1 VRICQLTQ
9 GLPLGTELAASWVR
23 LTPCSDIVR
32 EMERGLELLT
42 TDTTNVPE
50 RQRSLRVAF
59 DYSWTL
65 LSEKERE
72 VFKNLSVF
80 RGGFRREAASKV
92 AGATIPTLASLV
104 DKSLLKV
111 LPNGR
116 YTLQAT
122 VFEKKAVRTLLD
134 ELVTQLSVQQLLM
147 VETKIKQRFLEQRF
161 FEVYVTTMLATVFAQ
176 QSVTA

>member
-1 VRICQLTQ
+1 LLLTIPGRCFQ
-9 GLPLGTELAASWVR
+9 KKSEKYSKTSQSFAAAS
-23 LTPCSDIVR
+23 
-32 EMERGLELLT
+32 
-42 TDTTNVPE
+42 
-50 RQRSLRVAF
+50 
-59 DYSWTL
+59 
-65 LSEKERE
+65 
-72 VFKNLSVF
+72 
-80 RGGFRREAASKV
+80 AAKV

-111 LPNGR
+111 LSNGR

-134 ELVTQLSVQQLLM
+134 ELVTQLSVQQLLV